1 MGPRK
6 LEKRMPKMA
15 EKPVLMNTYNRIPV
29 DFVRGEGSW
38 LIDAEGKHYLD
49 AISGIAVC
57 ALGHSHPGFTGAV
70 QAQVATLLHTSNL
83 YGVPLQKQLAEK
95 LCEVSGMERVFF
107 CNSGAEANE
116 TQIKLARMF
125 GHSKGIEIPGIIVME
140 GAFHGRTMGALTATH
155 SNRHQ
160 DGFAPFLDGFY
171 RVPFNDVA
179 AVATIINSNDN
190 VVAVLVEPIQGE
202 GGVVMPS
209 ADYLND
215 LRRLCDENDMLLM
228 LDEVQTG
235 NGRTGKY
242 FAYQHNRILP
252 DTISTAKGL
261 GNGFP
266 IGACLAQGRAAEIFQ
281 PGHHATT
288 FGGSPLAC
296 AAGLAVIDAILAEN
310 LLDNA
315 TVMGDRIKFGL
326 SLRLKDA
333 AHVRAVRGKGLM
345 IGIEL
350 DSVCGDLVGQA
361 RARGILINVA
371 SGKVVRLVPPLN
383 INEADSD
390 LIIDTISELVSAFT

>member
-1 MGPRK
+1 
-6 LEKRMPKMA
+6 
-15 EKPVLMNTYNRIPV
+15 
-29 DFVRGEGSW
+29 
-38 LIDAEGKHYLD
+38 
-49 AISGIAVC
+49 VC
-57 ALGHSHPGFTGAV
+57 ALGHSHAGFIKAV
-70 QAQVATLLHTSNL
+70 QDQVATLVHTSNL

-95 LCEVSGMERVFF
+95 LCGMSGMDRVFF

-116 TQIKLARMF
+116 AQIKLARMF
-125 GHSKGIEIPGIIVME
+125 GHSKGINVPGIIVME

-171 RVPFNDVA
+171 RVPFNDIA
-179 AVATIINSNDN
+179 AVAKTINSHDN
-190 VVAVLVEPIQGE
+190 IVAVLVEPIQGE

-209 ADYLND
+209 ADYLTD
-215 LRRLCDENDMLLM
+215 LRHLCDEHDMLLM

-235 NGRTGKY
+235 NGRTGRY
-242 FAYQHNRILP
+242 FAYQHNNILP
-252 DTISTAKGL
+252 DVLSTAKGL

-296 AAGLAVIDAILAEN
+296 AAALAVIDAIVAEN
-310 LLDNA
+310 LLENA

-333 AHVRAVRGKGLM
+333 AHVKAVRGKGLM

-350 DSVCGDLVGQA
+350 DSPCGDLVGQA

-371 SGKVVRLVPPLN
+371 SGNVIRLVPPLN

-390 LIIDTISELVSAFT
+390 LIIEVISELVRDFQQHGEGQ

>member
-1 MGPRK
+1 
-6 LEKRMPKMA
+6 MA
-15 EKPVLMNTYNRIPV
+15 DSQVLMTTYNRIPV

-38 LIDAEGKHYLD
+38 VIDAEGNRYLD

-57 ALGHSHPGFTGAV
+57 ALGHSHPGFIKAV
-70 QAQVATLLHTSNL
+70 QDQVATLVHTSNL
-83 YGVPLQKQLAEK
+83 YGVPLQTRLAEK
-95 LCEVSGMERVFF
+95 LCQVSGMDRVFF

-116 TQIKLARMF
+116 AQIKLARMF
-125 GHSKGIEIPGIIVME
+125 GHSKGIDVPGIIVME

-179 AVATIINSNDN
+179 AVAKTINSHDN
-190 VVAVLVEPIQGE
+190 IVALLVEPIQGE
-202 GGVVMPS
+202 GGVVVPS
-209 ADYLND
+209 ADYLTD
-215 LRRLCDENDMLLM
+215 LRHLCDEHDMLLM

-242 FAYQHNRILP
+242 FAYQHNNILP
-252 DTISTAKGL
+252 DVISTAKGL

-266 IGACLAQGRAAEIFQ
+266 IGACLAHGRAAEIFQ

-296 AAGLAVIDAILAEN
+296 AAALAVIDAIAAEN
-310 LLDNA
+310 LLENA
-315 TVMGDRIKFGL
+315 TVMGDRIKFGI

-333 AHVRAVRGKGLM
+333 THVKAVRGKGLM

-350 DSVCGDLVGQA
+350 DTPCGDLVGQA

-371 SGKVVRLVPPLN
+371 SGNVIRLVPPLN

-390 LIIDTISELVSAFT
+390 LIIEVISELVSAFK

>member
-1 MGPRK
+1 
-6 LEKRMPKMA
+6 MA
-15 EKPVLMNTYNRIPV
+15 GSQVLMNTYNRIPV

-38 LIDAEGKHYLD
+38 LIDAEGKRYLD

-57 ALGHSHPGFTGAV
+57 ALGHSHAGFIKAV
-70 QAQVATLLHTSNL
+70 QDQVATLVHTSNL

-95 LCEVSGMERVFF
+95 LCGMSGMDRVFF

-116 TQIKLARMF
+116 AQIKLARMF
-125 GHSKGIEIPGIIVME
+125 GHSKGINVPGIIVME

-160 DGFAPFLDGFY
+160 DGFAPFLEGFY
-171 RVPFNDVA
+171 RVPFNDIA
-179 AVATIINSNDN
+179 AVAKMINSHDN
-190 VVAVLVEPIQGE
+190 IVAVLVEPIQGE

-209 ADYLND
+209 ADYLTD
-215 LRRLCDENDMLLM
+215 LRHLCDEHDMLLM

-235 NGRTGKY
+235 NGRTGRY
-242 FAYQHNRILP
+242 FAYQHNNILP
-252 DTISTAKGL
+252 DVLSTAKGL

-296 AAGLAVIDAILAEN
+296 AAALAVIDAIVAEN
-310 LLDNA
+310 LLENA

-333 AHVRAVRGKGLM
+333 ANVKAVRGKGLM

-350 DSVCGDLVGQA
+350 DSPCGDLVGQS

-371 SGKVVRLVPPLN
+371 SGNVIRLVPPLN

-390 LIIDTISELVSAFT
+390 LIIEVISELVRDFQQHGEGQ

>member
-1 MGPRK
+1 
-6 LEKRMPKMA
+6 MA
-15 EKPVLMNTYNRIPV
+15 DSQVLMTTYNRIPV

-38 LIDAEGKHYLD
+38 VIDAEGNRYLD

-57 ALGHSHPGFTGAV
+57 ALGHSHPGFIKAV
-70 QAQVATLLHTSNL
+70 QDQVATLVHTSNL
-83 YGVPLQKQLAEK
+83 YGVPLQTRLAEK
-95 LCEVSGMERVFF
+95 LCQVSGMDRVFF

-116 TQIKLARMF
+116 AQIKLARMF
-125 GHSKGIEIPGIIVME
+125 GHSKGIDVPGIIVME

-171 RVPFNDVA
+171 RVPFNDIA
-179 AVATIINSNDN
+179 AVAKTINSHDN
-190 VVAVLVEPIQGE
+190 IVALLVEPIQGE
-202 GGVVMPS
+202 GGVVVPS
-209 ADYLND
+209 ADYLTD
-215 LRRLCDENDMLLM
+215 LRHLCDEHDMLLM

-242 FAYQHNRILP
+242 FAYQHNNILP
-252 DTISTAKGL
+252 DVISTAKGL

-266 IGACLAQGRAAEIFQ
+266 IGACLAHGRAAEIFQ

-296 AAGLAVIDAILAEN
+296 AAALAVIDAIAAEN
-310 LLDNA
+310 LLENA
-315 TVMGDRIKFGL
+315 TVMGDRTKFGI

-333 AHVRAVRGKGLM
+333 THVKAVRGKGLM

-350 DSVCGDLVGQA
+350 DTPCGDLVGQA

-371 SGKVVRLVPPLN
+371 SGNVIRLVPPLN

-390 LIIDTISELVSAFT
+390 LIIEVISELVSAFK

>member
-1 MGPRK
+1 
-6 LEKRMPKMA
+6 MA
-15 EKPVLMNTYNRIPV
+15 DSQVLMTTYNRIPV

-38 LIDAEGKHYLD
+38 VIDAEGNRYLD

-57 ALGHSHPGFTGAV
+57 ALGHSHPGFIKAV
-70 QAQVATLLHTSNL
+70 QDQVATLVHTSNL
-83 YGVPLQKQLAEK
+83 YGVPLQTRLAEK
-95 LCEVSGMERVFF
+95 LCQVSGMDRVFF

-116 TQIKLARMF
+116 AQIKLARMF
-125 GHSKGIEIPGIIVME
+125 GHSKGIDVPGIIVME

-179 AVATIINSNDN
+179 AVAKTINSHDN
-190 VVAVLVEPIQGE
+190 IVALLVEPIQGE
-202 GGVVMPS
+202 GGVVVPS
-209 ADYLND
+209 ADYLTD
-215 LRRLCDENDMLLM
+215 LRHLCDEHDMLLM

-242 FAYQHNRILP
+242 FAYQHNNILP
-252 DTISTAKGL
+252 DVISTAKGL

-266 IGACLAQGRAAEIFQ
+266 IGACLAHGRAAEIFQ

-296 AAGLAVIDAILAEN
+296 AAALAVIDAIAAEN
-310 LLDNA
+310 LLENA
-315 TVMGDRIKFGL
+315 TVMGDRIKFGI

-333 AHVRAVRGKGLM
+333 THVKAVRGKGLM

-350 DSVCGDLVGQA
+350 DTPCGDLVGQA

-371 SGKVVRLVPPLN
+371 SGNVIRLVPPLQ

-390 LIIDTISELVSAFT
+390 LIIEVISELVSAFK